1 MPKKSYNKPP
11 LTFAEQLQKLKDRG
25 LEVAD
30 EPRAISYLQQ
40 ISYYRL
46 SAYFLPYQSVKD
58 TFDKGTTFHQIIQTY
73 AFDRELRLLVF
84 DCIERI
90 EVAIRTQFIYQMATH
105 YNNSH
110 WQDDQSLFVT
120 PGYNSIGKLI
130 DPYSDFQSII
140 SQAKTHRK
148 PEVFIKHY
156 TDCYDKPSNPPS
168 WMCFELLTIGELSNL
183 YRGLRNN
190 DDKKRIA
197 DFFKLHP
204 TVFQSWLHSLT
215 YVRNICAH
223 HARLWNKDLAV
234 EPTLLRKAK
243 SHWVSSR
250 YNNNKRTFYFICV
263 LKYFLDSAN
272 DNNSLVLKLD
282 ELLNKYPTVP
292 IRYLGIPSDEKGSLL
307 DWRAEPLFKN

>member
-1 MPKKSYNKPP
+1 
-11 LTFAEQLQKLKDRG
+11 
-25 LEVAD
+25 
-30 EPRAISYLQQ
+30 
-40 ISYYRL
+40 
-46 SAYFLPYQSVKD
+46 
-58 TFDKGTTFHQIIQTY
+58 
-73 AFDRELRLLVF
+73 
-84 DCIERI
+84 
-90 EVAIRTQFIYQMATH
+90 
-105 YNNSH
+105 
-110 WQDDQSLFVT
+110 
-120 PGYNSIGKLI
+120 
-130 DPYSDFQSII
+130 
-140 SQAKTHRK
+140 
-148 PEVFIKHY
+148 
-156 TDCYDKPSNPPS
+156 
-168 WMCFELLTIGELSNL
+168 MCFELLTIGELSNL

-243 SHWVSSR
+243 SHWISSR

-282 ELLNKYPTVP
+282 ELLNKYSTVP

-307 DWRAEPLFKN
+307 DWRAEPLFKK